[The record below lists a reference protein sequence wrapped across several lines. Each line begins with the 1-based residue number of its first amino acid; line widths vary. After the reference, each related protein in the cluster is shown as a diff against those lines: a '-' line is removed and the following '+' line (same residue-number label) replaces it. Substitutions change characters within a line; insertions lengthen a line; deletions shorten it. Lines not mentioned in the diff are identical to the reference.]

1 MNLFPIAKEGRRK
14 GKGTGAGE
22 FIPLRVSHLD
32 ELIDKHGVERGST
45 LLISGGCGTGKS
57 TFCMQSVYNSAL
69 HGERGIYI
77 SFEESPEKLR
87 RHMLGNFGWD
97 LEKLEDEGRLALLRI
112 DPFELARSV
121 EAAVA
126 HQREKLLIEV
136 KDLELP
142 FKPDRVVIDSLTA
155 LSSAF
160 MEHAEEYRTY
170 VRHLF
175 KTFASLNA
183 VTFAITETEQ
193 EPRMYSRLGIE
204 EFLSDGVIVMYNIKK
219 GVARERG
226 IEILK
231 MRCCGHVRRIV
242 PYEITNRGIAIHAHG
257 RIHV

>member
-1 MNLFPIAKEGRRK
+1 MNLFPIAKEERR
-14 GKGTGAGE
+14 GKKGAGE
-22 FIPLRVSHLD
+22 FIPLRVSNFD
-32 ELIDKHGVERGST
+32 ELIDRRGIERAST

-57 TFCMQSVYNSAL
+57 TFCMQSLYNSAL
-69 HGERGIYI
+69 QGERGIYI
-77 SFEESPEKLR
+77 SFEESPERLR
-87 RHMLGNFGWD
+87 RHMKNNFGWD
-97 LEKLEDEGRLALLRI
+97 LEKLEDGGRLALLRI

-160 MEHAEEYRTY
+160 MDHAEEYRTY

-183 VTFAITETEQ
+183 LTFAITETEQ

-219 GVARERG
+219 GAVRERG

-231 MRCCGHVRRIV
+231 LRCSGHVRRIV
-242 PYEITNRGIAIHAHG
+242 PYEITNKGIRILAH
-257 RIHV
+257 RKMKI